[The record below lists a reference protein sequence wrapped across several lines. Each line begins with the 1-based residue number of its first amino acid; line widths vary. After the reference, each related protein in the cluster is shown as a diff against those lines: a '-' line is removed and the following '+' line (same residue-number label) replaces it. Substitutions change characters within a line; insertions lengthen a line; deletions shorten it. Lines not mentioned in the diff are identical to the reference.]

1 MWYYPTRLTSSSNGV
16 VYIKNELTQGEIGCS
31 AIVALIRPTVL
42 ADRKRLDVGML
53 LLVSKTLKRFLK
65 QFV

>member
-1 MWYYPTRLTSSSNGV
+1 MWYYPTRLTSASNGV
-16 VYIKNELTQGEIGCS
+16 VCIKKELTQGEICCS
-31 AIVALIRPTVL
+31 AIVALITVL

-53 LLVSKTLKRFLK
+53 LPYSNTHKRFLK